1 MRIRLN
7 EDSIKLDPAQVPR
20 LQTAAFDLSARSIGW
35 FGAFRSTFEDDEGP
49 GFGVSIRGD
58 SDQTTKLADAA
69 MGSGVVHETD
79 EEHVGALPIIGRVQP
94 YEFPV
99 KGVMSAVN
107 QVLCDLMEAQP
118 PVEPRGPNPDGCPT
132 WEQFARLWRQRH
144 KERRARTA
152 CLIEESGAADF
163 PGEIAPIGCSKVE
176 QVLAGVK
183 KLKREH
189 STLVSNM
196 VEASYEGSCMPMLR
210 PAPLEFPFTPVQVL
224 GAFVDHVQW
233 LHGFERRLS
242 GFCYGFGKAN
252 LEAVKKAL
260 SLVDLRTAMR
270 WESPRTP
277 DVPSFKTL
285 VCIQRNFSDFLD
297 IYQDFETIVAAL
309 RVATMGCEQLR
320 LFQDKWSGCLED
332 ALAGVYYM
340 LSECVPWCGRLLNK
354 RTEALRPG
362 VPTPFVLLAVTLFD
376 VTRGLLAYVYSD
388 ALLPEKPEVVEMA
401 SDLMHLAAK
410 TTASVLKQWLLEQDG
425 HGDSCIVPVQCIEV
439 LHIMVAWK
447 RLYWYHTPEREAPD
461 SDLHEWV
468 RFISDTSGTVI
479 AEMVKRNASGSLAQL
494 MPLQLCDMHL

>member
-7 EDSIKLDPAQVPR
+7 EDSIKLDPGKTPIFQPAG
-20 LQTAAFDLSARSIGW
+20 FDFSARLLGR
-35 FGAFRSTFEDDEGP
+35 FGAFWPKFEDDEGP
-49 GFGVSIRGD
+49 GFGVSIRGG
-58 SDQTTKLADAA
+58 SDQTAKLADAA

-99 KGVMSAVN
+99 KGVMSVVN

-132 WEQFARLWRQRH
+132 WEQFALLWRQRH
-144 KERRARTA
+144 KERLARTA
-152 CLIEESGAADF
+152 CLIEESDAADF
-163 PGEIAPIGCSKVE
+163 PGDTAPIGCSKVE
-176 QVLAGVK
+176 QVLAGAM
-183 KLKREH
+183 KLRYEH
-189 STLVSNM
+189 RALVSNI
-196 VEASYEGSCMPMLR
+196 VKASYEGACMPMLR
-210 PAPLEFPFTPVQVL
+210 PVPLEFPCTPVQVL

-233 LHGFERRLS
+233 LRGFETCLS
-242 GFCYGFGKAN
+242 GVCYDKAN

-260 SLVDLRTAMR
+260 SLVDLRTAMH
-270 WESPRTP
+270 WESPRTL
-277 DVPSFKTL
+277 DAPSFKTL

-332 ALAGVYYM
+332 ALAGVYCM

-354 RTEALRPG
+354 RTEALRPA
-362 VPTPFVLLAVTLFD
+362 VPIPFVLLAVTLFD

-388 ALLPEKPEVVEMA
+388 ALLPGKPEVVEMA
-401 SDLMHLAAK
+401 SDLMHLAAR